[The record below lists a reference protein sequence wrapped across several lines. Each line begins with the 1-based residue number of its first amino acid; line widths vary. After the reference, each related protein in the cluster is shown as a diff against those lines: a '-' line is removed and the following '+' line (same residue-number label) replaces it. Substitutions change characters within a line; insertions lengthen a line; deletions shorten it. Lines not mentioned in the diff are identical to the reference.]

1 MKVGSLVKFK
11 GTDVVAMIVE
21 ITHEGYPPF
30 DYNSFKLH
38 VLGDAL
44 ANTACADGIT
54 YLSEE
59 KMQKRAEVISAPSR

>member
-11 GTDVVAMIVE
+11 GTDAVAMIVA
-21 ITHEGYPPF
+21 ITREGYPPF

-38 VLGDAL
+38 VLGDVL

-54 YLSEE
+54 YMTED
-59 KMQKRAEVISAPSR
+59 KMRKRAEVISDASR